1 MASGEYKIPLQGL
14 LLGNAW
20 VAPQYQMKSYVPVRS
35 ALNYVFCPNNH
46 LQKYLQ
52 LHNLCAPEDAAW
64 AESLYPLFDS
74 LLEAGNYSAAADLDN
89 GILFRLQSK
98 ANISDPYNI
107 NDNPDPTASR
117 VAALQTYLSSAAV
130 QQALNVVP
138 DVSSFVFCGQ
148 TAYNALATDEERYAG
163 FQLRWAI
170 NNGLAVTAYNGEL
183 DLICDWIG
191 TRNYTT
197 ALGFNGQEAF
207 NAAANVNWTT
217 ITGAVGGLVQ
227 TA

>member
-1 MASGEYKIPLQGL
+1 
-14 LLGNAW
+14 
-20 VAPQYQMKSYVPVRS
+20 
-35 ALNYVFCPNNH
+35 
-46 LQKYLQ
+46 
-52 LHNLCAPEDAAW
+52 
-64 AESLYPLFDS
+64 
-74 LLEAGNYSAAADLDN
+74 
-89 GILFRLQSK
+89 LFRLQSK

-138 DVSSFVFCGQ
+138 AESSFVFCGQ

-163 FQLRWAI
+163 YQLRWAI
-170 NNGLAVTAYNGEL
+170 DNGLYVTAYNGEL

-197 ALGFNGQEAF
+197 VLGFKGQEAF
-207 NAAANVNWTT
+207 NAAPNGNWTT
-217 ITGAVGGLVQ
+217 VFGGPAGLVQ
-227 TA
+227 TLGNVALVTVANAGHMVPFDQPVSAFTLLRRALAWHW